1 MISVGTRVSY
11 VFAPREYGSAVV
23 ITFSQSAIDLSAL
36 SRKEKGLKGFLR
48 ICEASLD
55 SRRISP

>member
-36 SRKEKGLKGFLR
+36 SRKEKVF
-48 ICEASLD
+48 S
-55 SRRISP
+55 

>member
-36 SRKEKGLKGFLR
+36 SQTKGFLR

>member
-36 SRKEKGLKGFLR
+36 SRKEKGFLR